1 MKPALFLALAS
12 LCAAEP
18 GLEITV
24 YNSGR
29 ALVKDHRSLELS
41 KGRSSL
47 PWEDVAQTLDAS
59 SAVFSSPAAT
69 ALEQNYRYDLVS
81 RSVLLQKYLG
91 REVTLVED
99 ASLDGKVPARE
110 RHGRILSLEG
120 DRITSLE
127 SEGKILLD
135 PPGRV
140 VLPNLPEGLLVKPSL
155 VLDLQSSK
163 SGKTEAEL
171 RYLCSGLSWN
181 ADYVAVLDSSNRHV
195 DLDGLVTLSNHSGT
209 AFRDARLKLVA
220 GDVNQ
225 VREPRPLR
233 AKMPEADMAGAMTLR
248 SVAWPPAFQE
258 EGLME
263 YHLYSLGHPT
273 TLLDNEQKQISLFS
287 AQGASVRKRY
297 LFESEG
303 SPAESDDGNV
313 VDVILA
319 GSDAQPQGTGATRKL
334 SVIVD
339 LANADGNHLGMP
351 LPAGRVRVFQ
361 ADRSG
366 SLQFVGEDRIT
377 HTAKDDTLH
386 LALGKAFD
394 VSGTRTVKSSS
405 TVKKDHSETVSVT
418 LKNAKDEAVD
428 AEVVEHL
435 HFPDWKVK
443 ESSQGYDKKDASTLV
458 FKVKVPA
465 HGQAEVWY
473 SYRAR
478 L

>member
-1 MKPALFLALAS
+1 VKPALFLALAS

-24 YNSGR
+24 YNSER
-29 ALVKDHRSLELS
+29 ALVKDHRPLELS

-69 ALEQNYRYDLVS
+69 ALEQNYRYDLIS

-99 ASLDGKVPARE
+99 ASPDGKLPLRE
-110 RHGRILSLEG
+110 RRGRILSLEG

-155 VLDLQSSK
+155 VLDLQSSR
-163 SGKTEAEL
+163 SGKAEAEL
-171 RYLCSGLSWN
+171 RYLCSGLSWS

-225 VREPRPLR
+225 IRPRPMR
-233 AKMPEADMAGAMTLR
+233 AKMADTEAAGASMMM
-248 SVAWPPAFQE
+248 SVFSEARPFQE
-258 EGLME
+258 ESLME
-263 YHLYSLGHPT
+263 YHLYSLEHPT

-287 AQGASVRKRY
+287 AHEASVHKRY
-297 LFESEG
+297 VFESEG
-303 SPAESDDGNV
+303 SVNESDDDNV
-313 VDVILA
+313 VDAILA
-319 GSDAQPQGTGATRKL
+319 GGDAQLQGTGTARKL
-334 SVIVD
+334 TVVVD
-339 LANADGNHLGMP
+339 LANADGNRLGMP

-366 SLQFVGEDRIT
+366 SLQFVGEDRIG

-394 VSGTRTVKSSS
+394 VSGARTVKASS
-405 TVKKDHSETVSVT
+405 TVKKERTETVSVT

-428 AEVVEHL
+428 VEVVEHQNY
-435 HFPDWKVK
+435 PDWKVK
-443 ESSQGYDKKDASTLV
+443 EASQAYDKKDSSTLV

-465 HGQAEVWY
+465 HGHAEVWY